1 MNGVYL
7 SCDLNLV
14 GDGLRVWKGL
24 ADVPYV
30 TDGPRVRK
38 GLAVSMLWMGRK
50 WKWSWLT
57 TSQVHGPTLLI
68 RVGWW
73 SCVAVHTHRK
83 CQIGITRQYIVWH
96 DPYIIQG
103 HFLIR
108 FWIWCHLRWMWSVT
122 CAISKMEQYQEE
134 RVRWPGS
141 NGTNY
146 ISSDAKWLRGGEIEE
161 GISISD
167 QSVLLKPLR
176 WLFPKRE
183 GLKPNLNMMNG
194 TSPGPVFCVD
204 SGSEVGILIFHLCE
218 VLHPY
223 LYLKCTTRNWSS
235 NSKCFNQ

>member
-1 MNGVYL
+1 MIHISSWVIFW
-7 SCDLNLV
+7 SDSESDL
-14 GDGLRVWKGL
+14 GL
-24 ADVPYV
+24 ANDHVWQCIPTV
-30 TDGPRVRK
+30 NAKLGIPVSTLFGMIHISSRV
-38 GLAVSMLWMGRK
+38 
-50 WKWSWLT
+50 
-57 TSQVHGPTLLI
+57 
-68 RVGWW
+68 
-73 SCVAVHTHRK
+73 
-83 CQIGITRQYIVWH
+83 
-96 DPYIIQG
+96 
-103 HFLIR
+103 IR

-146 ISSDAKWLRGGEIEE
+146 ISSDARWLRGGGIEE

-167 QSVLLKPLR
+167 QSVLLKPLW